1 MYITLKNITLHWR
14 EVFFYYT
21 VGLMSSPKLSII
33 IPAYN
38 EENRLPS
45 TLDRLFHYMREH
57 FDAPYEVIVANDGSR
72 DRTAEMVRELMKS
85 HPELRLMD
93 FSKNRGRGAVVRD
106 AMFSAAGAYILQTD
120 ADGSVG
126 EEAVVRFVKYLDAR
140 PEVDMLIGSRLAPG
154 AKTLTPQPFLRV
166 FLGYAFIVL
175 AMIMFRWKFEDRVN
189 GFKMFRRDGA
199 RDIYRNQ
206 YSDHYIAEAEV
217 VYVAERRGWKV
228 QELPIFWT
236 DFRDS
241 KIKPIRDSYRSFKGM
256 MIILFNDWKGRYSKD
271 MPVTK
276 I

>member
-1 MYITLKNITLHWR
+1 MAD
-14 EVFFYYT
+14 
-21 VGLMSSPKLSII
+21 PKLSII

-38 EENRLPS
+38 EEYRLPR
-45 TLDRLFHYMREH
+45 TLDRLFHYLREN
-57 FDAPYEVIVANDGSR
+57 FSESYEVIVANDGSR
-72 DRTAEMVRELMKS
+72 DRTGAIVQEFMKT
-85 HPELRLMD
+85 HAELRLME

-106 AMFSAAGAYILQTD
+106 AMFSAAGTYILQTD

-126 EEAVVRFVKYLDAR
+126 EEAIVRFVKYLDEHS
-140 PEVDMLIGSRLAPG
+140 EVDMLIGSRLARG

-175 AMIMFRWKFEDRVN
+175 AMILFRWKFEDRVN

-217 VYVAERRGWKV
+217 VYVAERRGWHV
-228 QELPIFWT
+228 RELPIFWT
-236 DFRDS
+236 DFRES
-241 KIKPIRDSYRSFKGM
+241 KIKPIRDSYRSIRGM
-256 MIILFNDWKGRYSKD
+256 FVILLNDWRGRYSKD

-276 I
+276 V